1 MQVCVRRLEELTS
14 WTNTYRNMYTKIDLR
29 GLGVQTRYSKFNVA
43 ANFLPVIFLT
53 ASPGRIKQ
61 TVYSR
66 RWGRVEETG
75 GPAHS
80 DGVAICRSSNA

>member
-1 MQVCVRRLEELTS
+1 MDEYRMARRVLKAEVSGGRVRGRH
-14 WTNTYRNMYTKIDLR
+14 
-29 GLGVQTRYSKFNVA
+29 V
-43 ANFLPVIFLT
+43 
-53 ASPGRIKQ
+53 RIKQ